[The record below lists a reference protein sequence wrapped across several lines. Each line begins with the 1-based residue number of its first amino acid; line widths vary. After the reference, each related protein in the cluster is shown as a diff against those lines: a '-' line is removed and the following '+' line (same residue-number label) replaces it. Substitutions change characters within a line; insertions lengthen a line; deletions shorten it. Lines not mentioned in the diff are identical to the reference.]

1 MKDAPFNA
9 CASVKSNSA
18 AEVWGWTLQKQVS
31 TCNISSS
38 SRNICV
44 GFSKETF
51 EMIHTWSEWDT
62 ARPTIPGLR
71 VPFAITERIEA
82 ARTMPLPRNSKFTPS
97 HLNKMTSRNEVI
109 YQFDVNQSKCI
120 IGCPPHGLLLNARK
134 LPVWILVQ
142 IVIFDSEC
150 TCHCDCK
157 TECWGVPHLVAMK
170 RGK

>member
-1 MKDAPFNA
+1 MKDTTVDLEQELKAILIWGLRANIA
-9 CASVKSNSA
+9 R
-18 AEVWGWTLQKQVS
+18 EVA

-44 GFSKETF
+44 SNVGFCIETF

-97 HLNKMTSRNEVI
+97 HLHKMTLLYINTMS
-109 YQFDVNQSKCI
+109 VNWNVFCRMPTTK
-120 IGCPPHGLLLNARK
+120 GG
-134 LPVWILVQ
+134 
-142 IVIFDSEC
+142 
-150 TCHCDCK
+150 K
-157 TECWGVPHLVAMK
+157 TGGALALHEHHFVPHLAVVECK
-170 RGK
+170 RSSQVKSSPDCDIWFWV